1 MSAWR
6 LAGPERWP
14 ENNTDAVSVFIAPQ
28 ADRTFQKA
36 GVLRLTEKEFAELD
50 GKLNASESRD
60 LTAEEYNR
68 LQTFLM
74 EWAEQDTEALYL
86 AEIVR
91 RKFGASSRR
100 GVKQ

>member
-1 MSAWR
+1 MSSWK
-6 LAGPERWP
+6 LAGPDEWP
-14 ENNTDAVSVFIAPQ
+14 KTGTHAVTVFVAGQ
-28 ADRTFQKA
+28 SNRTYQNA
-36 GVLRLTEKEFAELD
+36 GTLRLTEAEFAELD
-50 GKLNASESRD
+50 LKFNAVERD

-68 LQTFLM
+68 LQDFLT
-74 EWAEQDTEALYL
+74 EWAENDTEALYL

>member
-1 MSAWR
+1 VSEFK

-14 ENNTDAVSVFIAPQ
+14 ASGTEAVTVFVAGQ
-28 ADRTFQKA
+28 SNRTYQKS
-36 GVLRLTEKEFAELD
+36 GVLRLTEAEFAELD
-50 GKLNASESRD
+50 GKLNGPEPRD

-100 GVKQ
+100 GQ